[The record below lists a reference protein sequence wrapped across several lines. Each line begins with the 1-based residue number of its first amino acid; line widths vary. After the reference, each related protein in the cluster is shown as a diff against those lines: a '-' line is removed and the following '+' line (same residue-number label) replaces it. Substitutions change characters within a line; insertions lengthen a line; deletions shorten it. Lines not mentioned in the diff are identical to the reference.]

1 MGSLAYSNITILIVP
16 GGASPA
22 ALYTD
27 LVTQLKGLGIDAV
40 VYDNPSSSRVP
51 PDEPASLGDDAHSV
65 SARIEELAN
74 AGRDVV
80 LLPHSYGGLVA
91 NEAANGLSKE
101 DRASK
106 GLTGGVILIVY
117 LSCIVADIGERSAD
131 VTSELDFTWLQPM
144 DSVSLAKARAK
155 AC

>member
-27 LVTQLKGLGIDAV
+27 LVTQLKDSGIDAV

-51 PDEPASLGDDAHSV
+51 PEEPASLADDADSV
-65 SARIEELAN
+65 SARIGELAN

-91 NEAANGLSKE
+91 TEAAKGLSKK

-117 LSCIVADIGERSAD
+117 LTCIVADIGECSAD
-131 VTSELDFTWLQPM
+131 VSSELDFTFLQPL
-144 DSVSLAKARAK
+144 DSVS
-155 AC
+155 